1 MVCPLPP
8 RSKCRSIQLAILF
21 AALSTVSLFAAPAR
35 AGDFEDG
42 CKAYTAKD
50 YPSAK
55 TSFEKVVAAFPRFA
69 LGHYYL
75 GNVLL
80 SSGQVAK
87 AKLEYQNCL
96 SSRPDATT
104 AKYCETVLAK
114 LGTATVASGT
124 PSSTAAASGSAA
136 AMVAAVGGDPIQTE
150 AENAAEARKKAVMD
164 KANKEIREVRADF
177 QNRLDRGDVMVPTNS
192 KYHINADGQMVHHY
206 TPFHRGIV
214 EAECEE
220 ICDRIRY
227 LAEQQCKFI
236 K

>member
-8 RSKCRSIQLAILF
+8 RSKSRNNRFATLL
-21 AALSTVSLFAAPAR
+21 AALSTVSLFAAPAM

-55 TSFEKVVAAFPRFA
+55 ASFEKVVAAFPRFA

-87 AKLEYQNCL
+87 AKLEYQSCL

-104 AKYCETVLAK
+104 AKYCETVLTK
-114 LGTATVASGT
+114 LGTATVATGT
-124 PSSTAAASGSAA
+124 PSTAAASGSAST
-136 AMVAAVGGDPIQTE
+136 MVAAVGGDPIQTE
-150 AENAAEARKKAVMD
+150 AENAAEAKKKAVMD
-164 KANKEIREVRADF
+164 KANQEIREVRADF
-177 QNRLDRGDVMVPTNS
+177 QNRLDRGDVLVPTNS
-192 KYHINADGQMVHHY
+192 KYHVNADGHVVHHY
-206 TPFHRGIV
+206 TPYHRGIV

-227 LAEQQCKFI
+227 MAEQQCKFI